1 MQFYS
6 TKHKSPNVDLEEAVM
21 KSQPSDKGLYMP
33 EVITPLPDSFFEKI
47 EELSFAEMAYEVAHC
62 LLQDSIE
69 ADALQKIVHD
79 ALQFDAP
86 LQPIHNDIACL
97 ELFHGPTLAFK
108 DFGAQFMARLMGH
121 FVQDQSEKQ
130 WILVATSGDTG
141 GAVARGFYQVEG
153 IEVII
158 LYPSGKVSDLQEKQL
173 TTLGHNITALEV
185 NGTFDDCQAL
195 VKTAFND
202 ADLNQK
208 MRLAS
213 ANSISLARLIP
224 QMFYYFRAYQ
234 QLKDKSKPMVVCVP
248 SGNFGNI
255 TAGLIAKRM
264 GLPIAKFIAA
274 TNANKVFPEYLKTEN
289 YDPISPSIPTY
300 SNAMDVG
307 NPSNFQRIVD
317 LYDGKV
323 EAIRQ
328 DIAAYSYTDTE
339 MLETLKSVYNEY
351 GYEMCPH
358 TAIAY
363 RGLME
368 YLETNDLTI
377 HCNGIFLATAHPS
390 KFIDIVEKTI
400 GTEVEIPADLAALK
414 DKEKM
419 VKKMGT
425 GFEEFKEYL
434 MGIVKDN
441 VTA

>member
-6 TKHKSPNVDLEEAVM
+6 TKHESPNVDLEEAVM
-21 KSQPSDKGLYMP
+21 KSQPADKGLYMP
-33 EVITPLPDSFFEKI
+33 EVITPLPASFFEEI
-47 EELSFAEMAYEVAHC
+47 ENLSFAEMAYQVAHT

-69 ADALQKIVHD
+69 ADALQKIVAD
-79 ALQFDAP
+79 TLQFDAP
-86 LQPIHNDIACL
+86 LQPVHDNIACL

-121 FVQDQSEKQ
+121 FVQGNTEKQ
-130 WILVATSGDTG
+130 YVLVATSGDTG
-141 GAVARGFYQVEG
+141 GAVARGFYQVPN

-173 TTLGHNITALEV
+173 TTLGHNISALEI
-185 NGTFDDCQAL
+185 NGTFDNCQAL

-208 MRLAS
+208 MKLAS

-234 QLKDKSKPMVVCVP
+234 LLKDKSKPMIVCVP

-274 TNANKVFPEYLKTEN
+274 TNANRVFPDFLQTEEYT
-289 YDPISPSIPTY
+289 PINPSIATY

-307 NPSNFQRIVD
+307 NPSNFQRIID
-317 LYDGKV
+317 LYGGDI
-323 EAIRQ
+323 EAIRK
-328 DIAAYSYTDTE
+328 DIFACSYNDDET
-339 MLETLKSVYNEY
+339 LETLKAVHDEY

-368 YLETNDLTI
+368 YLNANALTDN
-377 HCNGIFLATAHPS
+377 CNGIFLATAHPS
-390 KFIDIVEKTI
+390 KFLDIVEQTI
-400 GTEVEIPADLAALK
+400 GTSIEIPHDLAVLK
-414 DKEKM
+414 DKEK
-419 VKKMGT
+419 VARKMEVD
-425 GFEEFKEYL
+425 FEAFKEYL
-434 MGIVKDN
+434 MNCIIS
-441 VTA
+441 

>member
-6 TKHKSPNVDLEEAVM
+6 TKHISPNVDLREAVM
-21 KSQPSDKGLYMP
+21 KSQPTDKGLYMP
-33 EVITPLPDSFFEKI
+33 EQISQLPDSFFENI
-47 EELSFAEMAYEVAHC
+47 EEMSFAEMAFKVAHC
-62 LLQDSIE
+62 LLKDSIE
-69 ADALQKIVHD
+69 AEDLERIVLD

-86 LQPIHNDIACL
+86 LQPIHNDISCL

-121 FVQDQSEKQ
+121 FVKDQSEKQ
-130 WILVATSGDTG
+130 YILVATSGDTG
-141 GAVARGFYQVEG
+141 GAVARGFYRVPG

-202 ADLNQK
+202 SELNQK

-234 QLKDKSKPMVVCVP
+234 LLKDKSKPMIVCVP

-255 TAGLIAKRM
+255 TAGLIAKKM

-289 YDPISPSIPTY
+289 YDPISPSIATY

-307 NPSNFQRIVD
+307 NPSNFQRITD
-317 LYDGKV
+317 LYGGNIA
-323 EAIRQ
+323 AIRR
-328 DIAAYSYTDTE
+328 DIAAYSYTDDET
-339 MLETLKSVYNEY
+339 LETLKAVYHQY
-351 GYEMCPH
+351 GYVMCPH

-363 RGLME
+363 RGLVD
-368 YLETNDLTI
+368 YLQSNGLES
-377 HCNGIFLATAHPS
+377 HANGIFLATAHPA
-390 KFIDIVEKTI
+390 KFLDIVEETI
-400 GTEVEIPADLAALK
+400 GASVEIPTDLAALK
-414 DKEKM
+414 DKEK
-419 VKKMGT
+419 VARWLEVD
-425 GFEEFKEYL
+425 FAAFKEYL
-434 MGIVKDN
+434 
-441 VTA
+441 VTGLSVD

>member
-6 TKHKSPNVDLEEAVM
+6 TKHISPNVDLEEAVM

-33 EVITPLPDSFFEKI
+33 EVITPLPASFFEGIKD
-47 EELSFAEMAYEVAHC
+47 LTFAEMAFEVAHC
-62 LLQDSIE
+62 LLEDSIDKE
-69 ADALQKIVHD
+69 ALKKIVWD

-86 LQPIHNDIACL
+86 LQSVHDDIACL

-121 FVQDQSEKQ
+121 FVKESQEKQ
-130 WILVATSGDTG
+130 YVLVATSGDTG
-141 GAVARGFYQVEG
+141 GAVARGFFQVPN

-173 TTLGHNITALEV
+173 TTLGHNISALEV

-202 ADLNQK
+202 EELNQK

-234 QLKDKSKPMVVCVP
+234 QLKDKSKPMIVCVP

-289 YDPISPSIPTY
+289 YHPISPSIATY

-307 NPSNFQRIVD
+307 NPSNFQRIID
-317 LYDGKV
+317 LYDGDI
-323 EAIRQ
+323 ESIRQ
-328 DIAAYSYTDTE
+328 DISAYSYTDAET
-339 MLETLKSVYNEY
+339 LETLKEVYNEY
-351 GYEMCPH
+351 GYVMCPH

-368 YLETNDLTI
+368 YLRTNGLEKQV
-377 HCNGIFLATAHPS
+377 NGIFLATAHPS
-390 KFIDIVEKTI
+390 KFIDIVEETI
-400 GTEVEIPADLAALK
+400 GTSVEIPADLAALK
-414 DKEKM
+414 DKEK
-419 VKKMGT
+419 VAGWLEVD
-425 GFEEFKEYL
+425 FETFKEYL
-434 MGIVKDN
+434 VGRFI
-441 VTA
+441 